1 MKRRNGRGAKAGRET
16 DARRAWKS
24 KNIHIIVAG
33 TSRQVEETRTAW
45 SGETVCTVRTHVGG
59 TGDGVNDGKSKDL
72 MPEFRPRVI
81 LKTRSRVR
89 NANLGRETDNRRAG
103 CGKSASPV
111 RREGWRTRAI
121 PTPIFPFLD
130 TLYVDTIQKDT
141 IKKGRPA
148 RKVTC
153 FMEFSSFILKICKA
167 SLKSSNKGYI

>member
-1 MKRRNGRGAKAGRET
+1 ME
-16 DARRAWKS
+16 
-24 KNIHIIVAG
+24 IQEYPLIVAG

-130 TLYVDTIQKDT
+130 ALYVSQSEL
-141 IKKGRPA
+141 A
-148 RKVTC
+148 
-153 FMEFSSFILKICKA
+153 
-167 SLKSSNKGYI
+167 